1 MFQNL
6 LKWKNVCAVN
16 ATAYNFNFMGA
27 MFFCSL
33 PGLLEHAA
41 RSPKS
46 TCCASDGGMYN
57 GMSALGDYGYGEGRG
72 PTERPMCVYA
82 FQIASDTPG

>member
-1 MFQNL
+1 M
-6 LKWKNVCAVN
+6 CAVN

-41 RSPKS
+41 RSPNS